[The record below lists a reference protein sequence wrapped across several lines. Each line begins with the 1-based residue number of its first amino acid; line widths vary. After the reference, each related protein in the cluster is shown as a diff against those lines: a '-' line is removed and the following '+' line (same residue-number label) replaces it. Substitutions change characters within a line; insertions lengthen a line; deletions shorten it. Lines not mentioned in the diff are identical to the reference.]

1 MKNLSSEKYTAMKL
15 LSHLMTDAYSLST
28 STLYH
33 FFANK
38 FASINQAV
46 FTHHHAGH
54 ENQIAKFIF
63 EFIKIKQF
71 VLYENILKIQ
81 YIFFLLLV
89 IGAFSPKP

>member
-38 FASINQAV
+38 FASINHAV

-71 VLYENILKIQ
+71 VLYENSLKKQ
-81 YIFFLLLV
+81 YIFFGCYYFILL
-89 IGAFSPKP
+89 FYP